1 MQHNKMSP
9 MLREMLA
16 DVVDLDNDVSI
27 LKRMEQIVN
36 DYKARVEGIL
46 QTADDDEVGGAGD
59 ADGVAATAAAAAAAV
74 EAALPAPRR
83 RDVARS
89 PSKIPLPLSFFRQHS
104 KQVRFQ
110 KMCINHLS
118 SIKYRLKM
126 KFESTFNECVELK
139 RCSLRNE
146 LKKFQFSATLCYF
159 HRVFPQ

>member
-59 ADGVAATAAAAAAAV
+59 ADGVAATAAAAAAAGGAG
-74 EAALPAPRR
+74 AAAARR
-83 RDVARS
+83 RGARGGGGGGGRGPARPGDAATS
-89 PSKIPLPLSFFRQHS
+89 LARRPKFRCRFPSSANTAS
-104 KQVRFQ
+104 RFDSR
-110 KMCINHLS
+110 KCA
-118 SIKYRLKM
+118 SII
-126 KFESTFNECVELK
+126 
-139 RCSLRNE
+139 
-146 LKKFQFSATLCYF
+146 
-159 HRVFPQ
+159 